1 MIRGGVN
8 MPHLALEYFVLKVCE
23 ELSINCDDADADAD
37 VDENEVCD

>member
-23 ELSINCDDADADAD
+23 ELSINCDEDDDGAT
-37 VDENEVCD
+37 EQERNEVA